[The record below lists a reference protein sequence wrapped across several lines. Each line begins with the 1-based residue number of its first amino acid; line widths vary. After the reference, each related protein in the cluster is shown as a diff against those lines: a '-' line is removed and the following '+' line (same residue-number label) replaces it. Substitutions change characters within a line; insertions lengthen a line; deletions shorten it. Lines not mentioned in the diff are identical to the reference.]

1 MQSID
6 YSTEYHIN
14 TVIHT
19 KLRSMDWPQGEL
31 KLLTHFAYLVNSNET
46 PAGFKEY
53 GCFYS
58 PSLGVV
64 ASREIVNDDH
74 LHADPGDSAIMVK
87 PAATLNDAIALAYK
101 WYKKIEK
108 DRGTFTTPAD
118 SPSPSTPV
126 GAGKRG
132 RPKVVTPQPALN

>member
-6 YSTEYHIN
+6 YSTEYYVN
-14 TVIHT
+14 TSIHT
-19 KLRSMDWPQGEL
+19 KPRSMDWPQGEL
-31 KLLTHFAYLVNSNET
+31 KLLTHFAYLTQSNET
-46 PAGFKEY
+46 GTGVKEY

-64 ASREIVNDDH
+64 ASREVVNDDH

-108 DRGTFTTPAD
+108 ERGIVAN

-126 GAGKRG
+126 SPEKKGR
-132 RPKVVTPQPALN
+132 RPKVITSQPALN